1 MCICLCVGFIVC
13 LPEDSLQMD
22 IYLLT
27 ICPHKKIITL
37 VKMLWVFPHTK
48 TYMSIFLKKEKTSQG
63 SKQDAS
69 QPESHTASAVTH
81 MSNTSSYSEIPQI

>member
-27 ICPHKKIITL
+27 ICPHTKNYYFGQN
-37 VKMLWVFPHTK
+37 VVGFSHTK